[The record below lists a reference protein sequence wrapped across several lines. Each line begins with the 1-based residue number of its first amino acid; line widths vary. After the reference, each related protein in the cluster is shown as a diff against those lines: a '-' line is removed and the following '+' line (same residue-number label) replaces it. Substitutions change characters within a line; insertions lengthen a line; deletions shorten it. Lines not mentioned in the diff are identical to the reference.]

1 MTDRRTVLE
10 TTRRPPTH
18 RLLARHLGIALAT
31 LLGAS
36 MVIFSLVHLT
46 PMEPGRFFVQFRQG
60 AGGRG
65 EEQAR
70 ALRAWYG
77 FDDPKPVQYVRWVSR
92 AARGDL
98 GRSVSSGREV
108 GPEVIR
114 RIPWSLL
121 LAGVSYGLAWTLA
134 LPLAIAGARG
144 GIVGRAADAVIT
156 VGLLVPVFLLAS
168 VLVYI
173 FAVRL
178 TWIPILPP
186 FELSLVD
193 TYLWRAMILPTASV
207 AAPLAAIMARDMR
220 AGLRAG
226 LTGAHATTARAWGA
240 SERGVLRGALAVA
253 ARPLLARPL
262 PTLSLLFGAVL
273 IVEEIL
279 GWPGMARVL
288 VRGITQRDITVM
300 QGALLVLVALIVAA
314 ESLVRLVSGRHALAV
329 ATASP
334 EWPIAQPDERGTT
347 TGAPGGRRSPG
358 APTQIPRPSVGMRI
372 AIVVALTLVLASIA
386 APVLVQFPP
395 DLVLL
400 DEIQL
405 APSGRHWMGTDAS
418 GRDIFSRLL
427 FAGRMT
433 LGLALASSVVGV
445 AAAGVLA
452 ALAVWAGRW
461 AGPWGDAGVG
471 LARTVA
477 AIPAFAL
484 ALAVISVA
492 GRAPA
497 ILGTIFA
504 ACGLALVLPS
514 LRGLVASVKV
524 WRFVDAGHS
533 AGGTAGWVG
542 ERHVLPH
549 LARPLVAATLGLV
562 PVILAL
568 EATLGFFGFSVS
580 PTVPTWGTMLWRGR
594 EALHRGDWWLVV
606 FPMAFVWLASWGFGR
621 AAEGLRLP
629 APPTYVRAP
638 RLVLGKEWGRAA
650 SGALRPA
657 TQVGGAAEATGSGEE
672 GASGAASG

>member
-1 MTDRRTVLE
+1 
-10 TTRRPPTH
+10 
-18 RLLARHLGIALAT
+18 
-31 LLGAS
+31 
-36 MVIFSLVHLT
+36 
-46 PMEPGRFFVQFRQG
+46 MEPGRFFVQFRQG

-77 FDDPKPVQYVRWVSR
+77 FDDPKPIQYVRWVSR

-108 GPEVIR
+108 GPEVVR

-121 LAGVSYGLAWTLA
+121 LAGVSYGLAWILA
-134 LPLAIAGARG
+134 VPLAVAAARG
-144 GIVGRAADAVIT
+144 GVVGRAADAIIT
-156 VGLLVPVFLLAS
+156 AGLLVPVFLLAS
-168 VLVYI
+168 VLVYV

-207 AAPLAAIMARDMR
+207 ALPLAAIMARDLR

-226 LTGAHATTARAWGA
+226 LTGVHATAARARGA
-240 SERGVLRGALAVA
+240 TERRVLRGALAA
-253 ARPLLARPL
+253 AVRPLLARPL
-262 PTLSLLFGAVL
+262 PMLSVLFGAIL

-288 VRGITQRDITVM
+288 IRGITQRDITVM
-300 QGALLVLVALIVAA
+300 QGALLVLVALIVVA
-314 ESLVRLVSGRHALAV
+314 ERLVRLASGRHALV
-329 ATASP
+329 VTTAPP
-334 EWPIAQPDERGTT
+334 EWPSAQVSHGATT
-347 TGAPGGRRSPG
+347 AAPGRPWSPG
-358 APTQIPRPSVGMRI
+358 APAQIPQPSVGTRI
-372 AIVVALTLVLASIA
+372 AMVVAAALVLASIA
-386 APVLVQFPP
+386 APVLVRFPP

-405 APSGRHWMGTDAS
+405 GPSTRHWMGTDAS

-445 AAAGVLA
+445 AVGGVLA
-452 ALAVWAGRW
+452 GLGVWAGRW
-461 AGPWGDAGVG
+461 ARPWGDAGAG
-471 LARTVA
+471 LGRTVA

-492 GRAPA
+492 GRAPL

-504 ACGLALVLPS
+504 ACGLALVFPS
-514 LRGLVASVKV
+514 LRSLAASIRA

-533 AGGTAGWVG
+533 AGGSAGWIG

-549 LARPLVAATLGLV
+549 LARPLLAAALGLV
-562 PVILAL
+562 PGVLAL

-594 EALHRGDWWLVV
+594 EALHRGDWWLLA

-629 APPTYVRAP
+629 APPTYVRAA
-638 RLVLGKEWGRAA
+638 RLVLGEEWGRAA
-650 SGALRPA
+650 TSAARPA
-657 TQVGGAAEATGSGEE
+657 TPSRAARTPHAPTGSPARVADAGGSADAGSGGE
-672 GASGAASG
+672 GA